1 MTFEGTD
8 EINVYKNVNLTY
20 EENGQQKYQ
29 LFKFFGKSMY
39 VESNSKPIKSRSAD
53 KYNLLVFIIMDVDI
67 SQDLL
72 INSTAEY
79 LDKVE
84 QDIAYVIMMLCLILT
99 LIMGVLIYI
108 LIHCWV
114 LRPIIEL
121 SSKMTKHQDLSEMQK
136 FVQKIQ
142 KAAELQQK
150 EPGTDAV
157 IRLAQTH
164 TKQQMKKIHAKLKN
178 EVFFEEEEE
187 DNTRNYIDEVEQ
199 LRVLFSQFFLEYS
212 KDIEKK
218 EIDSKIKKM
227 KQGDKA

>member
-1 MTFEGTD
+1 MTFEGSD

-20 EENGQQKYQ
+20 EENGQQKYH

-39 VESNSKPIKSRSAD
+39 VESNSKPIKSRGAD

-136 FVQKIQ
+136 FV
-142 KAAELQQK
+142 
-150 EPGTDAV
+150 
-157 IRLAQTH
+157 
-164 TKQQMKKIHAKLKN
+164 
-178 EVFFEEEEE
+178 
-187 DNTRNYIDEVEQ
+187 
-199 LRVLFSQFFLEYS
+199 
-212 KDIEKK
+212 
-218 EIDSKIKKM
+218 
-227 KQGDKA
+227 